1 MSSASHLLSPA
12 HCRPL
17 RAQHIARHAL
27 LVSTTVT
34 TSFVIGAELHLLPEW
49 PLMLGLMAQVL
60 LPIVPFVIEKLARRP
75 RLQALAASRGGTPAA
90 ALVDDVVAAP
100 WTPTSPG
107 WHALRWRL
115 FYVSVVITSIVV
127 GSVMFL
133 LGSAL
138 QLSPTFVLLFSATIL
153 AFISLPILWTTAAVH
168 VLSSQAGPTML
179 LGLPVVTYYW
189 CSRGVGVVALALS
202 SPVYD
207 CLGTRDPMR
216 EVAFEFTVL
225 SVCLTLTLAIAV
237 TCHNRWQRRQST
249 G

>member
-1 MSSASHLLSPA
+1 
-12 HCRPL
+12 
-17 RAQHIARHAL
+17 
-27 LVSTTVT
+27 
-34 TSFVIGAELHLLPEW
+34 
-49 PLMLGLMAQVL
+49 
-60 LPIVPFVIEKLARRP
+60 
-75 RLQALAASRGGTPAA
+75 
-90 ALVDDVVAAP
+90 
-100 WTPTSPG
+100 
-107 WHALRWRL
+107 
-115 FYVSVVITSIVV
+115 VSVVITSIVV